1 MNLDTTL
8 FFFKRN
14 TNLLTVG
21 KNELSFEHC
30 KLTDDV
36 GFVHEIT
43 ITLFMT
49 AVVDEKNVQEK

>member
-8 FFFKRN
+8 FFFFKRN

-21 KNELSFEHC
+21 KNELSF
-30 KLTDDV
+30 DV